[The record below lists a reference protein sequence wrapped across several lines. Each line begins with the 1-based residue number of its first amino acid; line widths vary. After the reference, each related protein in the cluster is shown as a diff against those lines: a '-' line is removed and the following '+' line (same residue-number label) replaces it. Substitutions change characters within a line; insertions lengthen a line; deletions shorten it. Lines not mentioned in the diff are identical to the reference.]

1 MPFVLPDTRIIR
13 YTSDSRNGDL
23 KNTEFKL
30 GVYVDIM
37 TDALLDWHFKFCCAN
52 FTHCVPYLTGL
63 SNSLSYPQSG
73 AGHQRQSGSA
83 TSHLLSM
90 NSSYF
95 SMRAR
100 SPRIN
105 WMSWGLKRS
114 EHSGQQMFTRDSE
127 ISMRRYCRRQSAQE
141 RWWQV
146 MMSGKRSRA
155 WRSRHRGHSSS
166 SEEEPDTD
174 EVEAAPSTAWA
185 EVLSWEVS
193 GWTLSVL
200 ITRSTGAPAC
210 RGLDFRLGSRSGRQR
225 RPKIEWRDRRRLLG
239 GFLAEGRLTEEAA
252 E

>member
-1 MPFVLPDTRIIR
+1 MLSTVLPL
-13 YTSDSRNGDL
+13 YFLSTS
-23 KNTEFKL
+23 
-30 GVYVDIM
+30 
-37 TDALLDWHFKFCCAN
+37 
-52 FTHCVPYLTGL
+52 
-63 SNSLSYPQSG
+63 SYPQSG

-100 SPRIN
+100 SPRIIR
-105 WMSWGLKRS
+105 MSWGLKRS

-127 ISMRRYCRRQSAQE
+127 ISMRRYCRKQSAQE

-166 SEEEPDTD
+166 SDEEPEID
-174 EVEAAPSTAWA
+174 EVDAAPSAAWA
-185 EVLSWEVS
+185 EVLSWRVS

-200 ITRSTGAPAC
+200 TTPSNPAAAC
-210 RGLDFRLGSRSGRQR
+210 TGLDFRLGSRSGRRR
-225 RPKIEWRDRRRLLG
+225 RPKSEWRDNRRFLG
-239 GFLAEGRLTEEAA
+239 VFLAEGRLTEEAA